1 MEQTNITFMLI
12 NNYSVIVFDLGNVL
26 IKFDY
31 NIAIKKLDSIEHNL
45 GKKFYDNYR
54 ANYHIHRQFEKG
66 LLTEEEFL
74 EIMLANLDHKVE
86 AEDFCRIYSEIFE
99 PNQEVVS
106 LLPKLKNNYQLIL
119 LSNTDPLHKKYG
131 WDKYEFLS
139 HFNYKVLSYEAKS
152 VKPEEKIYRT
162 VEQISQNPSHKHL
175 YIDDIP
181 EYVEAA
187 KQLGWDAIQ
196 FLDYNQLYEELRSR
210 GIL

>member
-1 MEQTNITFMLI
+1 MLT

-26 IKFDY
+26 INFDY
-31 NIAIKKLDSIEHNL
+31 NIAIKKLDSIEQNL
-45 GKKFYDNYR
+45 GRKFYDNYR

-66 LLTEEEFL
+66 VLTEEEFL

-99 PNQEVVS
+99 PNQEVIS
-106 LLPKLKNNYQLIL
+106 LLPKLKNKYQLIL

-131 WDKYEFLS
+131 WEKYEFLS
-139 HFNYKVLSYEAKS
+139 QFDHKVLSFEANS

-162 VEQISQNPSHKHL
+162 VEQFSQSPSHKHL

-196 FLDYNQLYEELRSR
+196 FLNYNQLYEELRGR